1 LQVTLIYNFFL
12 QLQPLLT
19 NVFARDYE
27 TEYYYSVCGSKVR
40 YLEILDNSELQSLL
54 DKLHIIINCL
64 NGIPTFCVG
73 VRSSR
78 KHLALIYLMQEIY
91 ILSSCK
97 TIKWK
102 RKWILLYNLTTRL
115 TLSRKLLVPW
125 ARLFFCCWSKL
136 SHWIGP

>member
-73 VRSSR
+73 VGSST
-78 KHLALIYLMQEIY
+78 KHQLWSIWCKRFIYSVIVKQSSETENEHYY
-91 ILSSCK
+91 I
-97 TIKWK
+97 I
-102 RKWILLYNLTTRL
+102 
-115 TLSRKLLVPW
+115 
-125 ARLFFCCWSKL
+125 
-136 SHWIGP
+136 